1 MKHRFDKTRVARS
14 CACAAATAVL
24 GEVSVFLNPFA
35 AKIES
40 IRYVQQLTYILTAIM
55 LVVTLNSLRK
65 LIPKSL
71 RRAVLDKLLYALR
84 KVASGIAK
92 VSKRVLSFFG
102 IRFDRYKKVKDER
115 SFVFDPE
122 EMGITRKRHS
132 VKSNTRWRDLTEN
145 AEKVRFIYVKYVVK
159 LIKSGY
165 KFFPFF
171 TPNEVKDDLK
181 YEDGSSEAEL
191 FEMYNGARYSG
202 GSVYISDE
210 QVETAL
216 ALVNG
221 KKR

>member
-1 MKHRFDKTRVARS
+1 MYASV
-14 CACAAATAVL
+14 TAVL
-24 GEVSVFLNPFA
+24 GEVSVYLNPYA

-71 RRAVLDKLLYALR
+71 RRAVLDRFLYALR

-122 EMGITRKRHS
+122 EMGITRKRRS
-132 VKSNTRWRDLTEN
+132 VKNSTKWKDLTEN
-145 AEKVRFIYVKYVVK
+145 AEKVRFIYIKYVMK

>member
-14 CACAAATAVL
+14 CAYASATAVM
-24 GEVSVFLNPFA
+24 GEISVFLNPLA
-35 AKIES
+35 AKSEAM
-40 IRYVQQLTYILTAIM
+40 RYVQQLTYILSAIL

-71 RRAVLDKLLYALR
+71 RRAALDKILYALR

-92 VSKRVLSFFG
+92 VSKKVLSFFG
-102 IRFDRYKKVKDER
+102 VKFDRYKKVRDER

-122 EMGITRKRHS
+122 EMGIFRKRRS
-132 VKSNTRWRDLTEN
+132 IKSSTRWKDLTEN
-145 AEKVRFIYVKYVVK
+145 AEKVRFIYVKYVMK

-165 KFFPFF
+165 KFFPFL
-171 TPNEVKDDLK
+171 TPNELRKDLK
-181 YEDGSSEAEL
+181 VEQETSEFEL
-191 FEMYNGARYSG
+191 FDMYNGARYSG

-210 QVETAL
+210 QVDTAL

>member
-1 MKHRFDKTRVARS
+1 M
-14 CACAAATAVL
+14 
-24 GEVSVFLNPFA
+24 GEISVFLNPLA
-35 AKIES
+35 AKSEAM
-40 IRYVQQLTYILTAIM
+40 RYVQQLTYILSAIL

-71 RRAVLDKLLYALR
+71 RRAALDKILYALR

-92 VSKRVLSFFG
+92 VSKKVLSFFG
-102 IRFDRYKKVKDER
+102 VKFDRYKKVRDER

-122 EMGITRKRHS
+122 EMGIFRKRRS
-132 VKSNTRWRDLTEN
+132 IKSSTRWKDLTEN
-145 AEKVRFIYVKYVVK
+145 AEKVRFIYVKYVMK

-165 KFFPFF
+165 KFFPFL
-171 TPNEVKDDLK
+171 TPNELRKDLK
-181 YEDGSSEAEL
+181 VEQETSEFEL
-191 FEMYNGARYSG
+191 FDMYNGARYSG

-210 QVETAL
+210 QVDTAL